1 LVAKKQKGVDGFQY
15 HELAKYCYLSG
26 NANKNRE
33 SLNSKSEL
41 IKPGMK
47 NNKYATEERFP
58 KIQKTAPVKQVNK
71 ELLLNQYRER
81 KERVAK
87 GTR

>member
-1 LVAKKQKGVDGFQY
+1 
-15 HELAKYCYLSG
+15 
-26 NANKNRE
+26 
-33 SLNSKSEL
+33 
-41 IKPGMK
+41 MK